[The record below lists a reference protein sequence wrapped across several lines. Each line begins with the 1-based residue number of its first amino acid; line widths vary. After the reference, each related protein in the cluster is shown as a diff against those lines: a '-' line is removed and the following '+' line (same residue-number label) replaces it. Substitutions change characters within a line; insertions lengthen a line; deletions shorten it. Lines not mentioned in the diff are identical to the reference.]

1 MGVVIES
8 SVWEPNPGL
17 YIFIFFASLFSI
29 LAFPYASNKYSSTGS
44 SSSSSSSSKA
54 PSLFDHGISPTAS
67 SLRFQRNFL
76 LIYSLASVME
86 GLWSVFGE
94 FELAYYGLSREQMMF
109 SLCVGFAASLLI
121 GPFLGVL
128 SDLIGPK
135 KVCFLF
141 CILHL
146 FLGLWKRIIDHP
158 SVLVASICLS
168 LAALIFSFSFE
179 TWMVVQH
186 EEQGHRQDM
195 LSETFWLMSFF
206 ESASLIGSQVLSNW
220 LIGNN
225 VDKNMASHS
234 TAAIFLATIAVVCLL
249 RGWTETPQKVALK
262 EYRASFSTYVFG
274 DKRIWLLVW
283 AQACLHFSVAVF
295 WILWAPTI
303 VADGREVHLG
313 LIYPCFLGSRMLGST
328 IFPWLISGLSSLRTE
343 DCLVFAFIIM
353 GLVLSITAY
362 DYQEIGVLV
371 TLFCIFHAG
380 LGMIFPSLARLRTM

>member
-29 LAFPYASNKYSSTGS
+29 LAFPYASNKYSSTG